1 MHHYYNQD
9 NDEKVSSM
17 QNRLTA
23 NLKLLADNYA
33 TPWVAILS
41 GVLEIIISIILLASM
56 NWILILVTAIFAVI
70 TLSMPKIMEKKT
82 SSAMD
87 KVNKKND
94 KLLNTIEHWL
104 GGLQELRR
112 YSAYSRL
119 IKQLNRASNDYV
131 ETGKKSF

>member
-1 MHHYYNQD
+1 MSILTALLLPIATIAFTRQVQDYLYKIRQDILHHYYNQD

-70 TLSMPKIMEKKT
+70 ILSMPKIMEKR
-82 SSAMD
+82 
-87 KVNKKND
+87 
-94 KLLNTIEHWL
+94 LH
-104 GGLQELRR
+104 LQWI
-112 YSAYSRL
+112 RL
-119 IKQLNRASNDYV
+119 IRKMINC
-131 ETGKKSF
+131 

>member
-70 TLSMPKIMEKKT
+70 ILSMPKIMEKR
-82 SSAMD
+82 
-87 KVNKKND
+87 
-94 KLLNTIEHWL
+94 LH
-104 GGLQELRR
+104 LQWI
-112 YSAYSRL
+112 RL
-119 IKQLNRASNDYV
+119 IRKMINC
-131 ETGKKSF
+131 